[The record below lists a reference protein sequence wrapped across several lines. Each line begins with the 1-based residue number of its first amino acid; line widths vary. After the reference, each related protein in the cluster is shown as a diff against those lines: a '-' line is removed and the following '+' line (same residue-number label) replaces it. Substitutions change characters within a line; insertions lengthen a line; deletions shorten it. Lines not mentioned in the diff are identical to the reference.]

1 MDRLGLNR
9 WLQLFLTIIAGAVVA
24 VIAWSIIGRF
34 SHIIIL
40 LIASFILAYLIA
52 PLVNRME
59 RGGVPRLASTALVYL
74 VIFGV
79 LAIGVVLLL
88 GPLGDQ
94 LKQVKNSLPTYFDPN
109 GKPSGIEQALADRG
123 VNTKE
128 LRKSA
133 LGAVG
138 NASQLIVG
146 NLGNTITI
154 VNGTI
159 TFVTD
164 VLLALVITFYFII
177 DGHAM
182 RNRAV
187 RLLPES
193 YRSRWFFIE
202 AALNRVLGG
211 YIRGQVIVAA
221 TVGAA
226 AGIGCAVI
234 GVYFPIVIGVLAFIF
249 EFIPMLGPVL
259 GMIPAVV
266 IALFQPHTPVVWV
279 IIFFIALQQVESNF
293 IVPRISGHAV
303 GLHPLAALL
312 ALIAGLDL
320 GGIGGALFAVPVVG
334 VLYVLISALYSDATG
349 QSQLL
354 VAQTQTRR
362 RPYDFLAR
370 QITQRRG
377 RAPAPAHASVVVAEP
392 EQALVANE
400 RLATIQHASAQLQEQ
415 FEAEQVEQAATEA
428 SAPDA
433 HPHEGQAP
441 NDTKTPP
448 VNVGG

>member
-1 MDRLGLNR
+1 
-9 WLQLFLTIIAGAVVA
+9 
-24 VIAWSIIGRF
+24 
-34 SHIIIL
+34 
-40 LIASFILAYLIA
+40 
-52 PLVNRME
+52 
-59 RGGVPRLASTALVYL
+59 
-74 VIFGV
+74 
-79 LAIGVVLLL
+79 
-88 GPLGDQ
+88 
-94 LKQVKNSLPTYFDPN
+94 
-109 GKPSGIEQALADRG
+109 
-123 VNTKE
+123 
-128 LRKSA
+128 
-133 LGAVG
+133 
-138 NASQLIVG
+138 
-146 NLGNTITI
+146 
-154 VNGTI
+154 
-159 TFVTD
+159 
-164 VLLALVITFYFII
+164 
-177 DGHAM
+177 
-182 RNRAV
+182 
-187 RLLPES
+187 
-193 YRSRWFFIE
+193 
-202 AALNRVLGG
+202 
-211 YIRGQVIVAA
+211 
-221 TVGAA
+221 
-226 AGIGCAVI
+226 
-234 GVYFPIVIGVLAFIF
+234 
-249 EFIPMLGPVL
+249 VL

-415 FEAEQVEQAATEA
+415 FEAEQVEQAAAEA